1 MDGRTPLHAAAEVAA
16 IDVVE
21 ILLRHG
27 ADVHATDVV
36 GMDAKFTFG
45 GIFPRAPRNCRIFS
59 QHGKTPAETVGV
71 GLGPEVLA
79 QLHEEGL
86 LTEGDMVDDEELMRL
101 MIEHPRAKAV
111 REVRSRV
118 RSLVGAFWRRNFRE
132 NFLLSLR

>member
-1 MDGRTPLHAAAEVAA
+1 YGAHPDDGGDKGWTPLFVAALTGQEDTVALLLSYSACINEVNPVDGRTPLHAAAEVAA

-27 ADVHATDVV
+27 ADVHARDV
-36 GMDAKFTFG
+36 
-45 GIFPRAPRNCRIFS
+45 
-59 QHGKTPAETVGV
+59 HGKTPAETVGV

-86 LTEGDMVDDEELMRL
+86 LAEGDMVDDEELMRL

-111 REVRSRV
+111 RE
-118 RSLVGAFWRRNFRE
+118 
-132 NFLLSLR
+132 